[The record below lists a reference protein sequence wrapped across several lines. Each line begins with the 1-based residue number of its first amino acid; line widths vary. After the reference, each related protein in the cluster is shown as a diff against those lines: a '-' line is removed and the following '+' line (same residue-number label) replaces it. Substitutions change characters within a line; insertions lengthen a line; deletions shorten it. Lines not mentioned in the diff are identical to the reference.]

1 MCSGDPCLWFEHIF
15 LAKITRVSIAG
26 VTNVRVVTTGLDWN
40 MDWTGIWT
48 GLEYGLDWNLKLLC
62 GMELKKSFPSYVY
75 LDHVQCFTH

>member
-1 MCSGDPCLWFEHIF
+1 MR
-15 LAKITRVSIAG
+15 T
-26 VTNVRVVTTGLDWN
+26 DWN